1 MLASLVVNDVINL
14 SFLMQLHEEHNF
26 LNSPRAASFIGHTLS
41 AISKL
46 RDPEEAESIYKASG
60 TCGWSAHTH
69 SHFFHF
75 VSETLRARADLLT
88 CLASPPYLS
97 LYRSRHQE
105 FCDAAAKGDH

>member
-60 TCGWSAHTH
+60 TCSQ
-69 SHFFHF
+69 
-75 VSETLRARADLLT
+75 
-88 CLASPPYLS
+88 LAYPFYL
-97 LYRSRHQE
+97 
-105 FCDAAAKGDH
+105 